1 MSENSSQTK
10 RKQILITA
18 VIILGIAGTI
28 IGIKWLQINALQQ
41 SGGKNGPP
49 LITVASREAD
59 SVQWSFQSKAVG
71 TIAPVKGVTLS
82 AELSG
87 TVQSID
93 FESGQKIK
101 KGTVLLRLDSSTE
114 KAELAAAKASA
125 TLADINLKRFRELI
139 ASKSIAQAEF
149 DLALAEANNAKAQ
162 VNRIQSLI
170 TKKTIVAPFDGL
182 LGIRRVQLG
191 QYLRAGDAVVSLQ
204 TTDPIYVNFYLPQDA
219 LAYISEG
226 LSVIVTSDAFPN
238 KTVQGAVTAVT
249 NEIDQSTR
257 MVEVQATL
265 PNPERILTSG
275 MHVEVQLL
283 HKASRTALI
292 IPSTSIVY
300 ASYGNSVFVVKSNTE
315 DASKLTVEQ
324 RFIKV
329 GERRGDFTEILSGI
343 KAGDRII
350 TDGAFKLYPN
360 ASILLQD
367 AKALNPQLAPD
378 PSDS

>member
-1 MSENSSQTK
+1 MSENSSQAK

-170 TKKTIVAPFDGL
+170 TKKTIVASFDGL

-226 LSVIVTSDAFPN
+226 LSVMVTSDAFPN

>member
-1 MSENSSQTK
+1 MSENSSQAK

-49 LITVASREAD
+49 LISVASREAD

-170 TKKTIVAPFDGL
+170 TKKTIVASFDGL

-226 LSVIVTSDAFPN
+226 LSVMVTSDAFPN

>member
-1 MSENSSQTK
+1 MSENSSQAK

-49 LITVASREAD
+49 LISVASREAD

>member
-1 MSENSSQTK
+1 MSENSSQAK

-204 TTDPIYVNFYLPQDA
+204 PTDPIYVNFYLPQDA

-226 LSVIVTSDAFPN
+226 LSVIVTSDAFPS

>member
-1 MSENSSQTK
+1 MSENSSQPK
-10 RKQILITA
+10 RKRILIT
-18 VIILGIAGTI
+18 VIILVGIAGTI
-28 IGIKWLQINALQQ
+28 IGIKWLQINALKQ

-49 LITVASREAD
+49 PISVASRVAD
-59 SVQWSFQSKAVG
+59 SVQWSYQSKAVG

-125 TLADINLKRFRELI
+125 TLADINLKRFRKLI

-170 TKKTIVAPFDGL
+170 TKKTIVAPFNGL

-204 TTDPIYVNFYLPQDA
+204 NTDPIYVNFYLPQDA
-219 LAYISEG
+219 LAYLSEG
-226 LSVIVTSDAFPN
+226 LSVNVTSDAYPN
-238 KTVQGAVTAVT
+238 KTVQGAVTAIT
-249 NEIDQSTR
+249 NEIDQATR
-257 MVEVQATL
+257 MVQVQATL

-283 HKASRTALI
+283 HNASRTTLI

-300 ASYGNSVFVVKSNTE
+300 ASYGNSVFVVKSNSE
-315 DASKLTVEQ
+315 DASKLTAEQ

-343 KAGDRII
+343 EAGDRII

-367 AKALNPQLAPD
+367 AKALNPQLAPN